1 MPDSRAVLDADRN
14 VSAAVVEAVAEAEGV
29 SPMELQPP
37 LHYSVDVDALDELF
51 RPRRNAGDGN
61 PVISFVYA
69 GYVVTV
75 REGEIIVVREIDD
88 GEIDDGVVR
97 QFE

>member
-51 RPRRNAGDGN
+51 RPEKNATGGN
-61 PVISFVYA
+61 LIISFVYA
-69 GYVVTV
+69 GYEVTV
-75 REGEIIVVREIDD
+75 RDGEIVVVRAIDD
-88 GEIDDGVVR
+88 GEVGY
-97 QFE
+97 FE